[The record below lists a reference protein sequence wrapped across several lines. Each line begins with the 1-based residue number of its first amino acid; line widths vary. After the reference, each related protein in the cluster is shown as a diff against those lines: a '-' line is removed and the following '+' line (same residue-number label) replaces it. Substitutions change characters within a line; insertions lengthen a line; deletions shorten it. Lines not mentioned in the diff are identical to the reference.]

1 VKGFILAIAAGAI
14 AFLLLLQV
22 LPSSLIHIKGDLWP
36 NQVLVAIVIGIVN
49 STIKPI
55 VQALSFPVSLLTMGL
70 SGLAINAGLLL
81 AIAWG
86 VHAFTEV
93 RFTIGGWPVS
103 DLSSDTVVGALIAS
117 VLLSLITAAVGLV
130 VRD

>member
-14 AFLLLLQV
+14 AFLLLLQI
-22 LPSSLIHIKGDLWP
+22 LPSSLISIKGDLWP
-36 NQVLVAIVIGIVN
+36 NQILVAIVIGVVN

-70 SGLAINAGLLL
+70 SGFAINAGLLL

-86 VHAFTEV
+86 IHAFTTV
-93 RFTIGGWPVS
+93 KFTIGGWPVS